1 MKRLLKIMF
10 ACAMALAMVA
20 CHQEDPLAEQPFA
33 PESDSDMISIRFGV
47 VIPDEIKVDTRA
59 VDPDGRG
66 IQNLSL
72 FCFNGEGLLI
82 SVESASVPASVT
94 GQTAGTFD
102 AKIPNNT
109 RIIHLLANQNV
120 GRFDVNAQV
129 GKSEDDIASVLEG
142 SSGMMIYWARVEI
155 PAEYQSGDQIK
166 NWITTQTTPTADG
179 GEGKPIIMLRNQARV
194 TVVSKGADSSLE
206 KQWEGTNFIV
216 TGFTVCNT
224 QAFGTVA
231 PFHPTYGFPTYQ
243 SSDYT
248 PDYGV
253 ANGSGSLSSWVVE
266 KNVTLPERKDKLSD
280 IVDVDTAVETFIFE
294 TENSS
299 ADPVSVIIRGKNV
312 EGGVEQS
319 EMYYHV
325 TLTDA
330 DGEQVLVRRN
340 HHYEIN
346 IVGNLKY
353 GTTTFAEALN
363 APATNNIWLSISDEV
378 KSVQDA
384 SFKLSVKETDVVLD
398 ADNVALL
405 PSLTLTFNVES
416 LGSENIDMADV
427 SVSWVESNQDVSATY
442 NDRLVP
448 STDNSTAM
456 NFAIASDGK
465 SAVGTI
471 DLTLNQMP
479 QGKNILRGT
488 LLVKYGR
495 LQRKITVLTV
505 GRQSFTPTWVSTEVY
520 GSLSDVDARENI
532 EVVFTIPED
541 CPEELFPMDVLIS
554 ANKMDIRSAA
564 GQVLPIVRKGEEGYG
579 ESFSV
584 DVDGDG
590 TPDTSDFGYKYV
602 YTVTQS
608 GVQRV
613 YFENILHAEAGDKE
627 YVTLEAA
634 HFERLTKVVTFSEL
648 NKAITIPSLP
658 HYSYVAPGS
667 SVAAETISYI
677 LVPQKR
683 FAPVHFDLEMVNEST
698 TPASA
703 VALTTEDEFLLYS
716 SNLDH
721 YLIESDHTFETNFVP
736 YGKSEWGSG
745 GRVYGFYLKADDSD
759 GKVTLHM
766 MTNKA
771 KSAEPVRIASNVVGQ
786 GSKSIKNANEAYNG
800 QMFRS
805 KVFELANYRPYRFAA
820 RVNGHGEDAEEN
832 INNSSADTPAEP
844 VDDIE
849 FTYVPNQSVEI
860 TFDVTSF
867 KATDGS
873 SVDPFGSGFEIY
885 IDAEMLELDETAHSA
900 LLSAQ
905 VAIAEQQEDADG
917 NITIVSTNKP
927 KLEKLSNGRYV
938 YRVDGDRATEA
949 GFFTATALGG
959 EKVASERKV
968 LKFKTKESVSSGKIM
983 ISSNEEQV
991 VYHSKTFNVTNTPI
1005 SGDITYGEN
1014 ASTQGAVAANQFIS
1028 FARKADG
1035 SRIGSITVT
1044 AAGKYELRLR
1054 KEYDFDWAG
1063 DDPVEL
1069 YASIGGEYYKA
1080 EFANV
1085 KALYDV
1091 PTVKLIKQ

>member
-10 ACAMALAMVA
+10 ACAMALTVVA
-20 CHQEDPLAEQPFA
+20 CHQEDPLAEQPIA
-33 PESDSDMISIRFGV
+33 PEAQGDMISIRFGA

-66 IQNLSL
+66 IQNMSL

-109 RIIHLLANQNV
+109 RIIHFLANQNV
-120 GRFDVNAQV
+120 SRFDVNAQV
-129 GKSEDDIASVLEG
+129 GKSEDQIASVLEG

-155 PAEYQSGDQIK
+155 PAAYQSGDQIK
-166 NWITTQTTPTADG
+166 NWIATQTTPASMG
-179 GEGKPIIMLRNQARV
+179 GEGKPIVMLRNQARV
-194 TVVSKGADSSLE
+194 TVVSRGADSSLE
-206 KQWEGTNFIV
+206 KQWEGSNFIV
-216 TGFTVCNT
+216 TGFNVCNT

-248 PDYGV
+248 PEYGV
-253 ANGSGSLSSWVVE
+253 ANGSGSRSSWVVE

-280 IVDVDTAVETFIFE
+280 IADVDTAVETFIFE

-299 ADPVSVIIRGKNV
+299 ADPVTVIIRGKNV
-312 EGGVEQS
+312 VDGVAQA

-325 TLTDA
+325 TLTDG

-346 IVGNLKY
+346 VVGNLKY
-353 GTTTFAEALN
+353 GAATFAEALN

-398 ADNVALL
+398 ADKVALL

-416 LGSENIDMADV
+416 LGSENIDMNDV
-427 SVSWVESNQDVSATY
+427 SVSWVENNQDVSATY

-448 STDNSTAM
+448 STNNSTAM
-456 NFAIASDGK
+456 NFAIASGGK

-479 QGKNILRGT
+479 QDKNILRGT

-505 GRQSFTPTWVSTEVY
+505 RRQSFTPAWVSTEVY
-520 GSLSDVDARENI
+520 GSLSNVNARENI
-532 EVVFTIPED
+532 EVVFTIPET

-590 TPDTSDFGYKYV
+590 NPDTSDFGYKYV
-602 YTVTQS
+602 FTVTEP

-613 YFENILHAEAGDKE
+613 YFENILHAESGDRE

-634 HFERLTKVVTFSEL
+634 HFERMTKIVTFSEL
-648 NKAITIPSLP
+648 NKAITIPSMP
-658 HYSYVAPGS
+658 RYSYVAPGS
-667 SVAAETISYI
+667 SVAAETISYM

-683 FAPVHFDLEMVNEST
+683 FAPVHFDLEIVNEAT

-703 VALTTEDEFLLYS
+703 VAVDSDDEFLLYS

-721 YLIESDHTFETNFVP
+721 YLTHTDHAFETTFVP
-736 YGKSEWGSG
+736 FDKSKWSTG
-745 GRVYGFYLKADDSD
+745 GRVYGFYLNADDND
-759 GKVTLHM
+759 GKFTLHM
-766 MTNKA
+766 MTSKA
-771 KSAEPVRIASNVVGQ
+771 KSAEPVRIASNVTGA
-786 GSKSIKNANEAYNG
+786 GSNSIKNSSVPYNG

-805 KVFELANYRPYRFAA
+805 KVFELANYSPYRFAA
-820 RVNGHGEDAEEN
+820 RVNGLGVDAVN
-832 INNSSADTPAEP
+832 DSSIIDTPAEP

-860 TFDVTSF
+860 AFDVTSF
-867 KATDGS
+867 KANDGS

-885 IDAEMLELDETAHSA
+885 IDAEMLELDEAAHA
-900 LLSAQ
+900 ELLSAQ
-905 VAIAEQQEDADG
+905 VAIYDKQVDAGG
-917 NITIVSTNKP
+917 NITMVSNNKP
-927 KLEKLSNGRYV
+927 KLEKLSDGRYV

-949 GFFTATALGG
+949 GFFTTAALGG
-959 EKVASERKV
+959 EKVAKERKV
-968 LKFKTKESVSSGKIM
+968 LKFKTKEAVSSGKIT
-983 ISSNEEQV
+983 ISSNEEHV
-991 VYHSKTFNVTNTPI
+991 VYHSKTFNVINTPI
-1005 SGDITYGEN
+1005 SGNITYGVD
-1014 ASTQGAVAANQFIS
+1014 ASSQSAVAANQFIS

-1069 YASIGGEYYKA
+1069 YTSIGGEYYMA

-1085 KALYDV
+1085 KALFDA
-1091 PTVKLIKQ
+1091 PEVKLIKQ